1 VERAHPHQGWWRL
14 PVILAPRRLRQE
26 DGHKFK
32 FYPGYKVSFRT
43 EAPFKSIV
51 MDWRD
56 GLAVKNTD

>member
-1 VERAHPHQGWWRL
+1 L